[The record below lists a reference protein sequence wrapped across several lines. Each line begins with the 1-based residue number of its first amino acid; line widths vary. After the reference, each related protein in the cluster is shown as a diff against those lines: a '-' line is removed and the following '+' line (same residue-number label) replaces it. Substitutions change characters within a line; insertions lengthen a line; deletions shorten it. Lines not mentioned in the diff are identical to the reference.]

1 MFVKGMQKWKR
12 VSPRI
17 QNFIFSSLQTQFLE
31 ILTPSVTTVHHHET
45 SFKEV
50 NKKTGQM
57 SGWSICDH
65 NHVISAVNT
74 KIEIKFEV
82 WSDAAGEQAFALF
95 YTHLKTYY
103 THRHVCNTLVKLRAL
118 SCTDDLCGL
127 PL

>member
-74 KIEIKFEV
+74 KIEIKL
-82 WSDAAGEQAFALF
+82 GEQAFALF
-95 YTHLKTYY
+95 YTHQKPT
-103 THRHVCNTLVKLRAL
+103 TH
-118 SCTDDLCGL
+118 TDMYATHL
-127 PL
+127 